1 MRSPLFPAGRQN
13 ISFYRNFQLQLCKQH
28 DVTKTTVENTSFNNV
43 NVRRKSRGNRF
54 GFELARG
61 SS

>member
-28 DVTKTTVENTSFNNV
+28 VTKTSVENTSFDDV

-54 GFELARG
+54 GFELKRG